1 MKRVLGPLCVL
12 LFILVSSC
20 GKDDPVPQENKST
33 DADIL
38 RVDFEYAGTTYTTII
53 NGAVISHTN
62 LLPYRAEE
70 VTITSMEIS
79 SKAQSNKKANDKLQV
94 DQGTIVIEVT
104 AEDGTTKKSF
114 SLTLETADDIASK
127 KSFGVNLAGAEFGSP
142 FFPGTYNTHY
152 IYPNAA
158 ELDYYKSKGLNL
170 IRLPFS
176 WERIQP
182 VLSGA
187 LDETELNRI
196 KDFLQ
201 AARNRNMAVILDL
214 HNYGRYYLNGTE
226 EIIGSPNLSIAHI
239 KDLWTK
245 LSSELKDNSEIWGY
259 GIMNE
264 PHDMLA
270 STPWFDIA
278 QEIINGIRTSD
289 TNTRIL
295 VGGDNWSSAEFW
307 PSASDNLKNL
317 NDPSNNMTFEA
328 HCYFDNNSSG
338 RYNQG
343 YDAEGG
349 DPNRG
354 IERVTPFLN
363 WLETNNLNGFLGE
376 YGIPADDSRW
386 MTTLDNFL
394 VHIESKGING
404 AYWAGGPWWGD
415 YNLSIEPDNNI
426 DKPQM
431 AIVEKYLEIN

>member
-1 MKRVLGPLCVL
+1 MKNIKIPLIL
-12 LFILVSSC
+12 LFLILLGAC
-20 GKDDPVPQENKST
+20 GKDDPTPQENKST
-33 DADIL
+33 VADVL
-38 RVDFEYAGTTYTTII
+38 RIDFEYAGTNYSTII

-62 LLPYRAEE
+62 LLPNGAQE
-70 VTITSMEIS
+70 VSISVLNISPKAMADKSVGDMLPVGQNSIPIEI
-79 SKAQSNKKANDKLQV
+79 
-94 DQGTIVIEVT
+94 T
-104 AEDGTTKKSF
+104 AEDGTKKSY
-114 SLTLETADDIASK
+114 SINLQTAEDIASK
-127 KSFGVNLAGAEFGSP
+127 KSFGVTLAGAEFGSP
-142 FFPGTYNTHY
+142 TFPGTYETHY
-152 IYPNAA
+152 IYPNSG

-182 VLSGA
+182 TLSGN

-196 KDFLQ
+196 KGFLQ
-201 AARNRNMAVILDL
+201 AARNRNMAVVLDL

-226 EIIGSPNLSIAHI
+226 EIIGSPNVSIAHI
-239 KDLWTK
+239 TDLWTK

-289 TNTRIL
+289 TNSRII
-295 VGGDNWSSAEFW
+295 VGGDSWSSAEFW

-317 NDPSNNMTFEA
+317 SDPSNNLTFEA

-338 RYNQG
+338 RYNQD
-343 YDAEGG
+343 YDTEGG
-349 DPNRG
+349 SPNKG

-363 WLETNNLNGFLGE
+363 WLETNNLNGFVGE
-376 YGIPADDSRW
+376 YGVPDDPRW
-386 MTTLDNFL
+386 LTTLDNFL
-394 VHIESKGING
+394 GHLESNNING

-415 YNLSIEPDNNI
+415 YNLSIEPDNNV

-431 AIVEKYLEIN
+431 EIVEKYPQINL